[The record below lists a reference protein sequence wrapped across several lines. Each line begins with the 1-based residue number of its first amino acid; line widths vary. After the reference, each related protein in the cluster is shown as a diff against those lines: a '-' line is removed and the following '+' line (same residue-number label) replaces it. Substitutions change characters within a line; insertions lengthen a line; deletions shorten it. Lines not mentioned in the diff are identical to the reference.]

1 MQTELKKS
9 KNYFIVRIPNSIA
22 ENWNLNNNT
31 KIDIKMQKGKIILT
45 KKILPNFKRR
55 KRSDRFER
63 SYKKRI
69 RSLQD
74 L

>member
-63 SYKKRI
+63 GYRNGI
-69 RSLQD
+69 RSLRS